1 MQFGPYQNRGYTV
14 HGIRNVIIDG
24 VLYLFMV
31 LNEFYFN
38 ASRKRCFQR
47 LNIMYGISKE
57 YQITV
62 NAFKKGKNE
71 L

>member
-14 HGIRNVIIDG
+14 HGIRDVIIVG

-38 ASRKRCFQR
+38 ASRKRCFQT
-47 LNIMYGISKE
+47 LNVYLVSR
-57 YQITV
+57 YQ
-62 NAFKKGKNE
+62 
-71 L
+71 